1 MSNSE
6 KGDYIKKLYK
16 QEIPKLESQKRNL
29 ITEVEELEIQNKIK
43 KLSLEIKELQE
54 RKKKLQQD
62 NIK

>member
-6 KGDYIKKLYK
+6 KGGYIKKLYK

-54 RKKKLQQD
+54 RKQKLQQD

>member
-29 ITEVEELEIQNKIK
+29 ITEVEELEVKNKIK

-54 RKKKLQQD
+54 RKQKLQED